1 MKARKRAGTVGKVL
15 GCALLLVIALFPIYW
30 LVAMAIRPTS
40 EMQGHISLIP
50 QSLTIEHFI
59 SLFVSKGFGQAA
71 INSLQT
77 TLSSLV
83 LSLIVGVCAAYI
95 LARRRFRFGLKRPMT
110 YWVLLVRVLPPV
122 AFTIPLY
129 TMFSKIGL
137 LNTKI
142 PVTLA
147 CVLINV
153 PLIIWFLISFFQD
166 LPEEVEESAKVDG
179 ATEWQL
185 FRKIVLPLV
194 APGIAAVAMLSFMYA
209 WNEYTYTVIFTRS
222 PSNYTVP
229 LALSVLN
236 TEDNLTNFGLA
247 ACGGGG
253 EDTADEG
260 SEGSTSGEP
269 TKMTLILR
277 GGAYGES
284 LEASLAPF
292 EAEHNVDIEVMLMSF
307 DDLHTGIAL
316 DAVNEVG
323 TYDLC
328 MVDGSWMAE
337 FTENG
342 VLANLSEMGYS
353 FDDDIIPATTT
364 ICKVGEDIYLAPYY
378 GNVTVMMYNK
388 QLLADAGYAPEDIDS
403 FADLMDIA
411 QKTKAADSNKNGFLI
426 RGGSADNILS
436 DFLPH
441 LVVHGGW
448 VVDENNNPTVD
459 TPEFKAA
466 MQEYLDLYA
475 LGSTLDKDDI
485 VASVTSG
492 ETALAQIWPGWYTPT
507 ADGPANYTTI
517 PTKLTD
523 DSAPVDAVA
532 LQGVWCIGI
541 PDNAPHKDL
550 ALELLEYVM
559 SPEVQLASIENNGVP
574 CRYSCLT
581 DSTVLETY
589 PHLQTVCGALE
600 TGVYRPVIE
609 EWTEFTNILGT
620 EMDNV
625 IQGTKTLDEA
635 LSYAQEQLEQ
645 LMAG

>member
-83 LSLIVGVCAAYI
+83 LSLIVGICAAYI

-236 TEDNLTNFGLA
+236 TEDNLTNLGLVA
-247 ACGGGG
+247 AGGVVSVIPI
-253 EDTADEG
+253 TLFVIFAQNYLI
-260 SEGSTSGEP
+260 SG
-269 TKMTLILR
+269 LSS
-277 GGAYGES
+277 GAVKE
-284 LEASLAPF
+284 
-292 EAEHNVDIEVMLMSF
+292 
-307 DDLHTGIAL
+307 
-316 DAVNEVG
+316 
-323 TYDLC
+323 
-328 MVDGSWMAE
+328 
-337 FTENG
+337 
-342 VLANLSEMGYS
+342 
-353 FDDDIIPATTT
+353 
-364 ICKVGEDIYLAPYY
+364 
-378 GNVTVMMYNK
+378 
-388 QLLADAGYAPEDIDS
+388 
-403 FADLMDIA
+403 
-411 QKTKAADSNKNGFLI
+411 
-426 RGGSADNILS
+426 
-436 DFLPH
+436 
-441 LVVHGGW
+441 
-448 VVDENNNPTVD
+448 
-459 TPEFKAA
+459 
-466 MQEYLDLYA
+466 
-475 LGSTLDKDDI
+475 
-485 VASVTSG
+485 
-492 ETALAQIWPGWYTPT
+492 
-507 ADGPANYTTI
+507 
-517 PTKLTD
+517 
-523 DSAPVDAVA
+523 
-532 LQGVWCIGI
+532 
-541 PDNAPHKDL
+541 
-550 ALELLEYVM
+550 
-559 SPEVQLASIENNGVP
+559 
-574 CRYSCLT
+574 
-581 DSTVLETY
+581 
-589 PHLQTVCGALE
+589 
-600 TGVYRPVIE
+600 
-609 EWTEFTNILGT
+609 
-620 EMDNV
+620 
-625 IQGTKTLDEA
+625 
-635 LSYAQEQLEQ
+635 
-645 LMAG
+645 